1 MITLSGF
8 TLSNY
13 YNKVKM
19 VLIEKG
25 IPFVEE
31 HCAKASEEMLMC
43 SPLGKVPFIRTE
55 QGSLCESEVIVEYL
69 EALQPEPR
77 LMPADIWG
85 QAKVR
90 ELVTFVELH
99 LELVVRELYPE
110 AFFGGKVSDA
120 NKARIEKLLS
130 RNIAAFQRLARFE
143 PLPRRPR
150 LHARRLRR
158 LRQPAPG
165 RARHQGHLRHRHAAG
180 RRHRLEGLHQ
190 ADRAAA
196 ERAEGDGG
204 SQADQEASVAARA
217 AAARRTERAGHGFK
231 GGTAMPLS
239 LQELPDL
246 ELVGIQR
253 RVGAGIAQP

>member
-31 HCAKASEEMLMC
+31 HCSKASEETLMC

-130 RNIAAFQRLARFE
+130 RNIAAFHRLARFE
-143 PLPRRPR
+143 PYLAGPDFTLADCAAYVSLP
-150 LHARRLRR
+150 LVALGTKVIYGSDM
-158 LRQPAPG
+158 LQ
-165 RARHQGHLRHRHAAG
+165 AAG
-180 RRHRLEGLHQ
+180 IDWKSYIKLIEQRPSAQ
-190 ADRAAA
+190 KVTADRK
-196 ERAEGDGG
+196 R
-204 SQADQEASVAARA
+204 DQEASVAARA
-217 AAARRTERAGHGFK
+217 AAAA
-231 GGTAMPLS
+231 S
-239 LQELPDL
+239 
-246 ELVGIQR
+246 
-253 RVGAGIAQP
+253 

>member
-25 IPFVEE
+25 LAFTEE
-31 HCAKASEEMLMC
+31 HCAKATEETLQC

-55 QGSLCESEVIVEYL
+55 HGSLCESAVIVEYL

-77 LMPADIWG
+77 LIPVDPWQA
-85 QAKVR
+85 AKVR

-120 NKARIEKLLS
+120 NKARVQKLLT
-130 RNIAAFQRLARFE
+130 RNIAAFQRLAKFAPYLAGPDFTVADCAAYVSL
-143 PLPRRPR
+143 PLVAMTTKIIYGADA
-150 LHARRLRR
+150 L
-158 LRQPAPG
+158 Q
-165 RARHQGHLRHRHAAG
+165 AAG
-180 RRHRLEGLHQ
+180 IDWKSYVKLVEQRHSAQRVT
-190 ADRAAA
+190 ADRK
-196 ERAEGDGG
+196 
-204 SQADQEASVAARA
+204 ADQEAAAKARA
-217 AAARRTERAGHGFK
+217 AAAA
-231 GGTAMPLS
+231 S
-239 LQELPDL
+239 
-246 ELVGIQR
+246 
-253 RVGAGIAQP
+253 

>member
-19 VLIEKG
+19 VLLEKG

-31 HCAKASEEMLMC
+31 HCAKATEETLMC

-55 QGSLCESEVIVEYL
+55 QGSLCESAVIVEYL

-77 LMPADIWG
+77 LMPADPWG

-120 NKARIEKLLS
+120 NKARVQKLLA
-130 RNIAAFQRLARFE
+130 RNIAAFQRLARFGPWLAGAE
-143 PLPRRPR
+143 FTLADCAAYVSLPLVAMTTKVMYGEDA
-150 LHARRLRR
+150 L
-158 LRQPAPG
+158 Q
-165 RARHQGHLRHRHAAG
+165 AAG
-180 RRHRLEGLHQ
+180 IDWKSYVKRVEQRPSAQ
-190 ADRAAA
+190 KVTADRK
-196 ERAEGDGG
+196 
-204 SQADQEASVAARA
+204 ADQAASVAARA
-217 AAARRTERAGHGFK
+217 AAVVAG
-231 GGTAMPLS
+231 S
-239 LQELPDL
+239 
-246 ELVGIQR
+246 
-253 RVGAGIAQP
+253 

>member
-25 IPFVEE
+25 LPFTEE
-31 HCAKASEEMLMC
+31 RCGMGDVDEEMLMC
-43 SPLGKVPFIRTE
+43 SPLGKVPYIRTE
-55 QGSLCESEVIVEYL
+55 HGSLCESEVIVEYL

-110 AFFGGKVSDA
+110 AFFGGKVSDG
-120 NKARIEKLLS
+120 NKARIQKLLT
-130 RNIAAFQRLARFE
+130 RNIGAFKRLAKFGPYLAGDTFTMADCAGWVSL
-143 PLPRRPR
+143 PLVAMATKAIYGEDF
-150 LHARRLRR
+150 LA
-158 LRQPAPG
+158 
-165 RARHQGHLRHRHAAG
+165 AAG
-180 RRHRLEGLHQ
+180 VDWKPYAKLIGERPTAARVV
-190 ADRAAA
+190 ADRK
-196 ERAEGDGG
+196 
-204 SQADQEASVAARA
+204 ADQERSLAANRA
-217 AAARRTERAGHGFK
+217 LT
-231 GGTAMPLS
+231 
-239 LQELPDL
+239 
-246 ELVGIQR
+246 
-253 RVGAGIAQP
+253 

>member
-19 VLIEKG
+19 VLLEKG

-31 HCAKASEEMLMC
+31 HCAKTTEETLMC

-55 QGSLCESEVIVEYL
+55 QGALCESEVIVEYL

-77 LMPADIWG
+77 LMPADPWG

-120 NKARIEKLLS
+120 NKARVQKLLA
-130 RNIAAFQRLARFE
+130 RNIAAFQRLARFGPWLAGAE
-143 PLPRRPR
+143 FTLADCAAYVSLPLVAMTTKVMYGEDA
-150 LHARRLRR
+150 L
-158 LRQPAPG
+158 Q
-165 RARHQGHLRHRHAAG
+165 AAG
-180 RRHRLEGLHQ
+180 IDWKSYVKRVEQRPSAQ
-190 ADRAAA
+190 KVTADRK
-196 ERAEGDGG
+196 
-204 SQADQEASVAARA
+204 ADQAASVAARA
-217 AAARRTERAGHGFK
+217 AAVVAG
-231 GGTAMPLS
+231 S
-239 LQELPDL
+239 
-246 ELVGIQR
+246 
-253 RVGAGIAQP
+253 

>member
-31 HCAKASEEMLMC
+31 HCSKASEETLMC

-69 EALQPEPR
+69 ESLQPEPR

-110 AFFGGKVSDA
+110 AFFGGEVSDS
-120 NKARIEKLLS
+120 NKARIQKLLT
-130 RNIAAFQRLARFE
+130 RNIAAFQRLAKFAPYLAGPE
-143 PLPRRPR
+143 FTVADCAAYVTLPLVAMATKIIYGADALQAIGIDWKGYIKLIEQRPSAQR
-150 LHARRLRR
+150 VT
-158 LRQPAPG
+158 
-165 RARHQGHLRHRHAAG
+165 
-180 RRHRLEGLHQ
+180 
-190 ADRAAA
+190 ADRK
-196 ERAEGDGG
+196 
-204 SQADQEASVAARA
+204 ADQEAAAKARA
-217 AAARRTERAGHGFK
+217 AAVSAST
-231 GGTAMPLS
+231 S
-239 LQELPDL
+239 
-246 ELVGIQR
+246 
-253 RVGAGIAQP
+253 

>member
-1 MITLSGF
+1 MITLCGF

-13 YNKVKM
+13 YNKAKM

-31 HCAKASEEMLMC
+31 KCAMGGEKTEEMLMC
-43 SPLGKVPFIRTE
+43 SPLGKVPYIRTE
-55 QGSLCESEVIVEYL
+55 HGSLCESAVIVEYL

-120 NKARIEKLLS
+120 NKARVQKLLA
-130 RNIAAFQRLARFE
+130 RNIAAFQRLAKFGPYLAGPDFTLADCAAYVSL
-143 PLPRRPR
+143 PLVAMTSKAIYGEDMLGTAGMDWKSYIRLIEQRPSAQKVTVDR
-150 LHARRLRR
+150 KVD
-158 LRQPAPG
+158 
-165 RARHQGHLRHRHAAG
+165 
-180 RRHRLEGLHQ
+180 Q
-190 ADRAAA
+190 A
-196 ERAEGDGG
+196 
-204 SQADQEASVAARA
+204 ASVAARA
-217 AAARRTERAGHGFK
+217 AAQASA
-231 GGTAMPLS
+231 
-239 LQELPDL
+239 
-246 ELVGIQR
+246 
-253 RVGAGIAQP
+253 

>member
-31 HCAKASEEMLMC
+31 RCGMGGEKSAEMLMC
-43 SPLGKVPFIRTE
+43 SPLGKVPYIRTE

-99 LELVVRELYPE
+99 LELVVRELYAE

-120 NKARIEKLLS
+120 NKARVQKLLT
-130 RNIAAFQRLARFE
+130 RNIAAFQRLARFSPYLAGSDFTLADCAAYVSL
-143 PLPRRPR
+143 PLVAMGSKIIYGEDMLQSAGIDWKGYVKLIEQRPS
-150 LHARRLRR
+150 A
-158 LRQPAPG
+158 QKVT
-165 RARHQGHLRHRHAAG
+165 
-180 RRHRLEGLHQ
+180 
-190 ADRAAA
+190 ADRK
-196 ERAEGDGG
+196 
-204 SQADQEASVAARA
+204 ADQAALAARA
-217 AAARRTERAGHGFK
+217 AAN
-231 GGTAMPLS
+231 
-239 LQELPDL
+239 
-246 ELVGIQR
+246 
-253 RVGAGIAQP
+253 

>member
-31 HCAKASEEMLMC
+31 KCAMGGDKSEETLMC

-69 EALQPEPR
+69 EALRPEPR
-77 LMPADIWG
+77 LLPADIWG

-120 NKARIEKLLS
+120 NKARVQKLLT
-130 RNIAAFQRLARFE
+130 RNIAAFQRLAKFDPYLAGPDFTIADCAAYVSL
-143 PLPRRPR
+143 PLVAMGTKIIYGTDALQDAGIDWKSYIKLVEQRPS
-150 LHARRLRR
+150 A
-158 LRQPAPG
+158 Q
-165 RARHQGHLRHRHAAG
+165 QVT
-180 RRHRLEGLHQ
+180 
-190 ADRAAA
+190 ADRK
-196 ERAEGDGG
+196 R
-204 SQADQEASVAARA
+204 DQEAAKAARMA
-217 AAARRTERAGHGFK
+217 AAG
-231 GGTAMPLS
+231 
-239 LQELPDL
+239 
-246 ELVGIQR
+246 
-253 RVGAGIAQP
+253 

>member
-31 HCAKASEEMLMC
+31 RCAMGGDKSEEMLMC
-43 SPLGKVPFIRTE
+43 SPLGKVPFIRTA
-55 QGSLCESEVIVEYL
+55 QGSLCESAVIVEYL

-77 LMPADIWG
+77 LMPADPWG

-120 NKARIEKLLS
+120 NKARIEKLLT
-130 RNIAAFQRLARFE
+130 RNIAAFKRLAKFGPYVAGPDFTIADCAAYVSL
-143 PLPRRPR
+143 PLVAMGTKIIYGTDA
-150 LHARRLRR
+150 L
-158 LRQPAPG
+158 Q
-165 RARHQGHLRHRHAAG
+165 AAG
-180 RRHRLEGLHQ
+180 IDWKSYIKLIEQRPSAQKVTADRKAEQ
-190 ADRAAA
+190 AASVAERAAA
-196 ERAEGDGG
+196 D
-204 SQADQEASVAARA
+204 AAN
-217 AAARRTERAGHGFK
+217 
-231 GGTAMPLS
+231 
-239 LQELPDL
+239 
-246 ELVGIQR
+246 
-253 RVGAGIAQP
+253 

>member
-25 IPFVEE
+25 IPFTEE
-31 HCAKASEEMLMC
+31 RCKMSGPADEEMLMC

-55 QGSLCESEVIVEYL
+55 QGALCESGVIVEYL

-77 LMPADIWG
+77 MLPADPWS

-120 NKARIEKLLS
+120 NKARVHKLLT
-130 RNIAAFQRLARFE
+130 RNIAAFQRLARFSPYLAGPDFTLADCAAYVSL
-143 PLPRRPR
+143 PLVA
-150 LHARRLRR
+150 LGTKVIYGTDL
-158 LRQPAPG
+158 LQ
-165 RARHQGHLRHRHAAG
+165 AAG
-180 RRHRLEGLHQ
+180 IDWKSYIKLIEQRPSAQ
-190 ADRAAA
+190 KVTADRK
-196 ERAEGDGG
+196 
-204 SQADQEASVAARA
+204 ADQEAQVRERA
-217 AAARRTERAGHGFK
+217 ASPAA
-231 GGTAMPLS
+231 
-239 LQELPDL
+239 
-246 ELVGIQR
+246 
-253 RVGAGIAQP
+253 

>member
-13 YNKVKM
+13 FNKVKM

-25 IPFVEE
+25 IPYIEE
-31 HCAKASEEMLMC
+31 QCAMGGDKTEEMLMC

-69 EALQPEPR
+69 EALHPQPP
-77 LMPADIWG
+77 LMPVDIWG

-120 NKARIEKLLS
+120 NKARVQKLLA
-130 RNIAAFQRLARFE
+130 RNIAAFQRLAKFDPYLAGPDFTLADCAAYVSL
-143 PLPRRPR
+143 PLVAMGSKIIYGTDMLQDAGIDWKTYIKLVEQRPS
-150 LHARRLRR
+150 A
-158 LRQPAPG
+158 QTVT
-165 RARHQGHLRHRHAAG
+165 
-180 RRHRLEGLHQ
+180 
-190 ADRAAA
+190 ADRK
-196 ERAEGDGG
+196 R
-204 SQADQEASVAARA
+204 DQEAAKAARVAAA
-217 AAARRTERAGHGFK
+217 
-231 GGTAMPLS
+231 S
-239 LQELPDL
+239 
-246 ELVGIQR
+246 
-253 RVGAGIAQP
+253 